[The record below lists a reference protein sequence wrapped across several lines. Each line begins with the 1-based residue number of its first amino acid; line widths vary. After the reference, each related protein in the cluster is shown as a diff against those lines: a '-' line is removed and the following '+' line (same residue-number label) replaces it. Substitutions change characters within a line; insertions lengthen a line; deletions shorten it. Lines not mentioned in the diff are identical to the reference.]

1 MILINLY
8 GVLELFQNI
17 NKLIKKNRIN
27 SLYGILNKLF
37 DTSKTGLQFSK
48 YFELFIQDLLEMK
61 KIDENT
67 KNDIISN
74 KSSIKE
80 LVTAKYQNSP
90 RSIFNDT
97 IHNIYNIFESEKI
110 LNIWVENIKKYIHFY
125 NWFLTKIGWLQEKK

>member
-1 MILINLY
+1 
-8 GVLELFQNI
+8 
-17 NKLIKKNRIN
+17 
-27 SLYGILNKLF
+27 
-37 DTSKTGLQFSK
+37 
-48 YFELFIQDLLEMK
+48 MK

-110 LNIWVENIKKYIHFY
+110 LNLWVENIKNYIHFY